1 MRTIHTGPGLGE
13 GINNNVHEQNR
24 ENYMQF
30 KTFINHMQCKHLQRL
45 NKLIKMNHYLQI
57 RTIVQSGFFRMP
69 LGNISNRTLKI
80 ITTYRNHMHNNPHFR
95 LGK

>member
-24 ENYMQF
+24 KNYMQF

-45 NKLIKMNHYLQI
+45 NKLIETNHYLQI
-57 RTIVQSGFFRMP
+57 WTIANQVSSDCHP
-69 LGNISNRTLKI
+69 E
-80 ITTYRNHMHNNPHFR
+80 TYQTEP
-95 LGK
+95 